1 MKVKILSAYKIA
13 KALEEPVN
21 DFLKQDHILGQ
32 DVKVL
37 YSDFKVPT
45 YTAVITYRDLREE
58 EM

>member
-1 MKVKILSAYKIA
+1 MKVKILSAYKNV
-13 KALEEPVN
+13 KALEEPIN
-21 DFLKQDHILGQ
+21 DFLKKDHILGQ

-45 YTAVITYRDLREE
+45 YTAIITYRDLKEE